1 MNKKQFINLFA
12 CFIDK
17 YSMEIYKE
25 RKKEDKIYLKA
36 RQVHYALQDFI
47 REFENCDKKDEYYDF
62 FFENIVV
69 SDSNSQE
76 LINKYINNDK
86 KGE

>member
-1 MNKKQFINLFA
+1 MKMIQMNIFDYIN
-12 CFIDK
+12 
-17 YSMEIYKE
+17 
-25 RKKEDKIYLKA
+25 
-36 RQVHYALQDFI
+36 
-47 REFENCDKKDEYYDF
+47 DEYYDF

-76 LINKYINNDK
+76 LINKYINNNK